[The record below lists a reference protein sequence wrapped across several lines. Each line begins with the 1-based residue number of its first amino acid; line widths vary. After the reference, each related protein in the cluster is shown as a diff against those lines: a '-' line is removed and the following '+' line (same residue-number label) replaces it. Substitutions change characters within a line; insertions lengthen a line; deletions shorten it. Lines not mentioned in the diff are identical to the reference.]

1 MLSAEEPSPSK
12 LEHKYK
18 IDLISTPSICAQSC
32 YCCCSAGLCSRARGN
47 DRLALWTGPKLVCLS
62 VLIEWYVSVEIEEL
76 LLWECCVGY
85 WQWEVSGEEFEERK
99 HAVHLGLLLRRR
111 ILALLDSIVQAYGTC
126 AHIISDVFIRGPPTF
141 LH

>member
-12 LEHKYK
+12 LEHKHK
-18 IDLISTPSICAQSC
+18 IDLISTPSICAQFC
-32 YCCCSAGLCSRARGN
+32 YCCCSAELCSRARGS
-47 DRLALWTGPKLVCLS
+47 DRLALWIDTKLVCLS

-76 LLWECCVGY
+76 LLWKCCVSY
-85 WQWEVSGEEFEERK
+85 CQWEVPWKQFQKRK
-99 HAVHLGLLLRRR
+99 HAVHLGLLLRLR
-111 ILALLDSIVQAYGTC
+111 ILALLDSVVQAYGTC